1 MRGAANRR
9 PKWPNVRYEGLSAL
23 KILAPGS
30 TIGIIG
36 GGQLGRMLA
45 IAAAQLGYRSHIY
58 SPEVSGPAADVAPRW
73 TQGAYD
79 DRAALE
85 AFAAEIDVATYEFEN
100 IEADPLEALA
110 ALVPLH
116 PPLKALRIAQDRVA
130 EKVFAHDQGAITADW
145 AIVGS
150 RAALD
155 DAIAVVGLPAILKTT
170 RFGYDGKGQARLASA
185 EDADVAYATIDCSP
199 AILEAMVVFDHEF
212 SVIVARGQ
220 DGIATVWDVP
230 ENVHVDG
237 ILATSTIPPHVDIMV
252 QVDEAKAIATRI
264 ADALDYVGVMAVE
277 FFASADGPVFNE
289 MAPRVHNSGHW
300 TIEGAVASQF
310 ENHIRAVC
318 GLPLGETAL
327 VAPKVVMQNL
337 IGADASRWPEL
348 FAQAGAHVH
357 LYGKHEASPG
367 RKMGHVTRVS
377 IAASDTSTPDTSMVE
392 TDASLP

>member
-1 MRGAANRR
+1 
-9 PKWPNVRYEGLSAL
+9 L

-58 SPEVSGPAADVAPRW
+58 SPDASGPAADVAPRW
-73 TQGAYD
+73 IQGAYD
-79 DRAALE
+79 DRAALS
-85 AFAAEIDVATYEFEN
+85 AFAADIDVATYEFEN
-100 IEADPLEALA
+100 VDAGPLEALA

-130 EKVFAHDQGAITADW
+130 EKTFAHDQGAITADW
-145 AIVGS
+145 AVVDS
-150 RAALD
+150 REDLD
-155 DAIAVVGLPAILKTT
+155 AAIASVGLPAILKTA
-170 RFGYDGKGQARLASA
+170 RFGYDGKGQARLATSD
-185 EDADVAYATIDCSP
+185 DADAAYEAIGRSP

-220 DGIATVWDVP
+220 DGISTVWDVP
-230 ENVHVDG
+230 ENVHIDG
-237 ILATSTIPPHVDIMV
+237 ILATSTIPPHVDILV
-252 QVDEAKAIATRI
+252 QIDEAKAIATRI

-310 ENHIRAVC
+310 ENHIRALC
-318 GLPLGETAL
+318 GLPLGDTAL
-327 VAPKVVMQNL
+327 IAPAVVMQNL
-337 IGADASRWPEL
+337 IGADAARWPEL
-348 FAQAGAHVH
+348 FAQTGTHVH

-367 RKMGHVTRVS
+367 RKMGHVTRLFVDS
-377 IAASDTSTPDTSMVE
+377 ADNING
-392 TDASLP
+392 